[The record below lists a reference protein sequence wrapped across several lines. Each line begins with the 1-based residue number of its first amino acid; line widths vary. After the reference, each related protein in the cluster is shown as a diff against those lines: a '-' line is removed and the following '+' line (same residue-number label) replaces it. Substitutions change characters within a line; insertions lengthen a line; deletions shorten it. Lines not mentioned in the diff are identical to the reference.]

1 MTNNKLTESE
11 SLSEKDFKNVLENK
25 LSVLLTQG
33 DWTASLSV
41 HPIKLDMGVKTLTYR
56 NDSGLFIFLHDN
68 KVEVVTSGHV
78 VKLTNPS
85 LVSKLSEMYYT
96 KKAQQD
102 FLEQSRKQ
110 QMVLET
116 ISKLTYNLEINK

>member
-1 MTNNKLTESE
+1 MTNNTLTESE
-11 SLSEKDFKNVLENK
+11 FKNVLENK
-25 LSVLLTQG
+25 LSVLLTHG
-33 DWTASLSV
+33 DWTA
-41 HPIKLDMGVKTLTYR
+41 KLDMGVKTLTYR
-56 NDSGLFIFLHDN
+56 NDSGLFIFLHDS

-78 VKLTNPS
+78 VELTNPS

-102 FLEQSRKQ
+102 LLEQSRKQ

-116 ISKLTYNLEINK
+116 VDKLTENLQGYIYYGKKAE